1 MWPRAQLL
9 AGLTFCHSLAIFH
22 RDLKLE
28 NLLLCRRDDDGTQPT
43 DAATTAAGST
53 GAASPFVLKIADF
66 GLSALNPV
74 GLSSTFCGSPQYT
87 SPELWAGAGA
97 AERTA
102 TRPSADLS
110 ENPPNAY
117 DASKSDMWSC
127 GVILYAM
134 LASILPFDAG
144 DLGELVRMIRA
155 AAPRAPLPASRG
167 PAAAD
172 LVRALLSYDPAA
184 RPSAAD
190 ASHHAWLAPPPPS
203 CKRQRSE
210 PPGASAASGGDQS
223 APRRADG
230 SRKLRSVSETTDFF
244 RRLREQ
250 VEAEQGV
257 ARAATEMCDTVP
269 CDDMSDAP
277 ARSAGAHLTR
287 RELDEIRAE
296 RAEMD
301 ETA

>member
-1 MWPRAQLL
+1 VWPHAQLL
-9 AGLTFCHSLAIFH
+9 AGIAFCHSLAIFH

-28 NLLLCRRDDDGTQPT
+28 NLLLCRRDDDRTQPT
-43 DAATTAAGST
+43 DAATAAGST

-74 GLSSTFCGSPQYT
+74 GLSSTFCGSPLYT

-97 AERTA
+97 AARTSS
-102 TRPSADLS
+102 RPSAHSS
-110 ENPPNAY
+110 ENPPSVY

-134 LASILPFDAG
+134 LASTLPFDAG

-155 AAPRAPLPASRG
+155 AAPRAPIPASRG

-172 LVRALLSYDPAA
+172 LVQALLSHDPAA

-190 ASHHAWLAPPPPS
+190 ASRHAWLAPPPPS

-210 PPGASAASGGDQS
+210 PPGASAASGEGQS
-223 APRRADG
+223 APRCADG
-230 SRKLRSVSETTDFF
+230 ARKLRSVSETTDFF
-244 RRLREQ
+244 RRLREE

-257 ARAATEMCDTVP
+257 ARAATEMCDAVP
-269 CDDMSDAP
+269 RDAMSDAP
-277 ARSAGAHLTR
+277 ARSAGAHLTK